1 MTSYK
6 FNSHIIALQEG
17 VNNESGNGRKQ
28 ERLSEKKITNQNK
41 LFDKRRVSFGI
52 GNGIGI
58 RTSPQSEHRNER
70 LNTNA
75 KEITIDDRVE
85 QLQNREK
92 ALLEAVR
99 MFR

>member
-1 MTSYK
+1 MTSFK
-6 FNSHIIALQEG
+6 FNSRITALQEG

-28 ERLSEKKITNQNK
+28 EILSEKKITNQNK

-70 LNTNA
+70 LNT